1 MLFGKHINRYY
12 IRYLPHF
19 LIGVLALLLVDYMQ
33 LVVPE
38 LYRTVINGMTYGTAE
53 VDGVTVPFDMPFLLD
68 KVCLPLIT
76 VIVTLV
82 VGRFVWRICF
92 LGAGVGMETSLR
104 GKMFDRCKDL
114 SPQYY
119 QVNKVGGLM
128 SLFTN
133 DLDTVQE
140 CFGWAVLMFC
150 DAAFLGVMAL
160 VKMFRMNPLL
170 AIFSMIPM
178 AFMLSATLIVGW
190 FMTEKWKT
198 RQAAFSSLSDFAQ
211 ESFSGI
217 AVVKAFVKESVELWR
232 FKKLNQENETANV
245 RYTRAS
251 VLLRVSI
258 TLFIESV
265 MCVILGYGGYLVY
278 LGKFNADTFFDDQH
292 PTLKADFVMAN
303 PPFNLS
309 DWGGNRLT
317 DDVRWKYGTPPDGN
331 ANFAWIQ
338 HIIHHLAPSGRAG
351 VVLANGSLSS
361 QTSGEG
367 DIRQRLVEADLVD
380 CIIAMPS
387 QLFYTTGIPVSIWFF
402 NRRKKQ
408 QGQTLFIDAREMG
421 TMVTRKLR
429 ELTEEDIMRIAH
441 TYQAYAAGTL
451 TDEKGFCA
459 VKSIKDIAEQDFI
472 LTPGRYVGIAEQEQD
487 AEPFEEKMTR
497 FTTELAS
504 LFEQSHTLEEEIKK
518 QLESIGYKL

>member
-1 MLFGKHINRYY
+1 MVIDNAMRQIEKENLRLKGI
-12 IRYLPHF
+12 LPKNF
-19 LIGVLALLLVDYMQ
+19 AR
-33 LVVPE
+33 PE
-38 LYRTVINGMTYGTAE
+38 LDKRRLGDV
-53 VDGVTVPFDMPFLLD
+53 VD
-68 KVCLPLIT
+68 
-76 VIVTLV
+76 
-82 VGRFVWRICF
+82 
-92 LGAGVGMETSLR
+92 
-104 GKMFDRCKDL
+104 
-114 SPQYY
+114 
-119 QVNKVGGLM
+119 
-128 SLFTN
+128 LFTN
-133 DLDTVQE
+133 IQMREQGDTKDILGRTYEYCLSKFAEAEGKLAGEFYTPACIVRTLVEVLQPYHGRVYDPACGSGGMFVQSAKFIQRHQGNINDISV
-140 CFGWAVLMFC
+140 FGQDSNPTTWK
-150 DAAFLGVMAL
+150 MAQ
-160 VKMFRMNPLL
+160 MNL
-170 AIFSMIPM
+170 AI
-178 AFMLSATLIVGW
+178 
-190 FMTEKWKT
+190 
-198 RQAAFSSLSDFAQ
+198 R
-211 ESFSGI
+211 GI
-217 AVVKAFVKESVELWR
+217 EAD
-232 FKKLNQENETANV
+232 
-245 RYTRAS
+245 
-251 VLLRVSI
+251 
-258 TLFIESV
+258 
-265 MCVILGYGGYLVY
+265 

-317 DDVRWKYGTPPDGN
+317 GDVRWKYGTPPDGN

-361 QTSGEG
+361 QTGGEG

-441 TYQAYAAGTL
+441 TYQSYAEGTL
-451 TDEKGFCA
+451 SDEKGFCA
-459 VKSIKDIAEQDFI
+459 VKNIKDIAEQDYI

-497 FTTELAS
+497 LTTELAS
-504 LFEQSHTLEEEIKK
+504 LFEQSHTLEAEIKK